1 MATTKYVRIY
11 LNDHLAGSTVGLE
24 LVKRI
29 ASQYEDSELGTFAGG
44 LVAEID
50 ADREELKRIMEE
62 LDAPKDVPKVAVA
75 WIAEKAGRLKL
86 NGELFDRSPL
96 SPVVELEA
104 LSLGIEGKRS
114 LWIALKETLGDVIG
128 VERLDRLIARAEEQR
143 AGVERHR
150 REAVRIAFLEPTE

>member
-1 MATTKYVRIY
+1 METTKYLRIY

-29 ASQYEDSELGTFAGG
+29 AGQYEDSELGELAIVLTE
-44 LVAEID
+44 EID
-50 ADREELKRIMEE
+50 ADREELKEIMEL
-62 LDAPKDVPKVAVA
+62 LDAPKDVPKVALA

-114 LWIALKETLGDVIG
+114 LWIALRETVADVVG
-128 VERLDRLIARAEEQR
+128 AERLDELIARAERQR
-143 AGVERHR
+143 AGVEEHR
-150 REAVRIAFLEPTE
+150 RTAVRTAFLEPAG